1 MSRSTEHSRLRVPSQ
16 SRSRPRSLRTT
27 ATSMLT
33 DPQGLVSEGA
43 VSERDA
49 ELLHEFVHPH
59 HHEAEETLIGGSSD
73 DTELDEELKARARLP
88 WWKRPS
94 PIWLLAMMPFS
105 SIAWSSTIAPRV
117 EIYTQLACAV
127 HSPDIYDDQLTGFV
141 STNTTTEATLDVR
154 QDRSV
159 TVYFRDMPEAP
170 KNANKNGCASDPV
183 VQATV
188 AKLAATM
195 AATMGVLGCLTTAGM
210 GILLRSAWPYS
221 LSLVSQSSASLARTS
236 TFLSLTPTMNNSPAG
251 YWFLLLGPIIEG
263 SLGGLSTA
271 TAGYARL
278 YSGHLHLSHAVNSFP
293 LGNFSACLTSHRSRV
308 FSLSLGLLFVGFA
321 LGPTFGG
328 LLIRATGQTISVF
341 YVTTCLHICYALLIW
356 FIIPESLT
364 HAQRRRSTIK
374 HYESDPQAGVFK
386 RLFGFLSPLSV
397 FLPEMNGSDSHPLKR
412 PKRDWNLTLIAVAY
426 GLALSLMGSYTYK
439 FQYAA
444 ATFDWT
450 SETAIGAARAFF
462 LTVILPLAIKLCKP
476 KPKDV
481 SMGEREPFIPSESND
496 SRSSHSDSDRSSSF
510 HLERHSS
517 RFDLGL
523 ARVSLFID
531 IVSYALLGSTAS
543 PLIFTLSSMLGSMG
557 TGFSPAIQS
566 VALELYTQR
575 GGTES
580 GRLFG
585 ALSVIQALSSQI
597 IGPSLYAFV
606 YIKTVATFPRT
617 MFFVGVAS
625 VCVSLAC
632 LALIR
637 LDDPENHPHMLDTEE
652 EGAVDGSVQRD
663 DTLIDIDEAVG
674 DLRGRT
680 GSSSSGR

>member
-16 SRSRPRSLRTT
+16 SRSRPRSLRST
-27 ATSMLT
+27 AASLLR

-59 HHEAEETLIGGSSD
+59 HHEVEETVIAD
-73 DTELDEELKARARLP
+73 DTDLDEELRARALLP

-94 PIWLLAMMPFS
+94 PIWLLALMPFS

-127 HSPDIYDDQLTGFV
+127 HSPDLYDDKLLGLI
-141 STNTTTEATLDVR
+141 STNTTPLEAPLEIE
-154 QDRSV
+154 QDRHI
-159 TVYFRDMPEAP
+159 TVFFRDMLEPP
-170 KNANKNGCASDPV
+170 KNANSNRCASDPV
-183 VQATV
+183 VQTSV
-188 AKLAATM
+188 AKLAAAMT
-195 AATMGVLGCLTTAGM
+195 ATMGVLGCLTTG
-210 GILLRSAWPYS
+210 AWGSYS
-221 LSLVSQSSASLARTS
+221 DRHGRTVVLGVSVIGVLSTDFNFLVV
-236 TFLSLTPTMNNSPAG
+236 NSYYERLPGG

-263 SLGGLSTA
+263 CLGGLSTA
-271 TAGYARL
+271 MATM
-278 YSGHLHLSHAVNSFP
+278 HAYI
-293 LGNFSACLTSHRSRV
+293 ADTSTPATRSRV
-308 FSLSLGLLFVGFA
+308 FSLSLGLVFVGFA

-328 LLIRATGQTISVF
+328 LLIRATGKTISVF
-341 YVTTCLHICYALLIW
+341 YVATSLHLFYALLIW
-356 FIIPESLT
+356 LIIPESLT
-364 HAQRRRSTIK
+364 HAQRRKSAIK
-374 HYESDPQAGVFK
+374 HHESDPQAGVLR

-397 FLPEMNGSDSHPLKR
+397 FLPEMNGADRNPLKQS
-412 PKRDWNLTLIAVAY
+412 KRDWNLTLIAVTY
-426 GLALSLMGSYTYK
+426 GLTLSLMGSYTYK

-444 ATFDWT
+444 AAFDWT
-450 SETAIGAARAFF
+450 SETIGYWLSLVGAARAFF
-462 LTVILPLAIKLCKP
+462 LTLILPLAIKLCKP

-481 SMGEREPFIPSESND
+481 SIGEREPFMSSHSND
-496 SRSSHSDSDRSSSF
+496 SESSHSDSDRSSSF

-531 IVSYALLGSTAS
+531 IISYALIGSTTS
-543 PLIFTLSSMLGSMG
+543 PLVFTLSSMLGSMG

-566 VALELYTQR
+566 VALELYMQR

-617 MFFVGVAS
+617 MFFVGAAS
-625 VCVSLAC
+625 VCLSLAC
-632 LALIR
+632 LAFIR
-637 LDDPENHPHMLDTEE
+637 LPDPEKQPHMLDAEE
-652 EGAVDGSVQRD
+652 EIAVDGDVRRG
-663 DTLIDIDEAVG
+663 DTLVDIDEAVG
-674 DLRGRT
+674 ERT
-680 GSSSSGR
+680 GSSSSGP

>member
-1 MSRSTEHSRLRVPSQ
+1 MSRSTNYSRLQVPSQ

-27 ATSMLT
+27 TTSMLT

-59 HHEAEETLIGGSSD
+59 HHEAEETLIGGPSD
-73 DTELDEELKARARLP
+73 DADLDQELNARALLP

-94 PIWLLAMMPFS
+94 SIWLLVMMPFS
-105 SIAWSSTIAPRV
+105 SIAWSCTIAPKV

-127 HSPDIYDDQLTGFV
+127 RSPDVYYDQLTGLVF
-141 STNTTTEATLDVR
+141 TNTTMEATLDVR

-159 TVYFRDMPEAP
+159 TVFFRDMLETP
-170 KNANKNGCASDPV
+170 KNANSNGCASDPV

-188 AKLAATM
+188 AKLAAAMT
-195 AATMGVLGCLTTAGM
+195 ATMGVLGCLTSAAWGSYSDRHGRTAVLGISVI
-210 GILLRSAWPYS
+210 GILSTDFNF
-221 LSLVSQSSASLARTS
+221 LVV
-236 TFLSLTPTMNNSPAG
+236 NSYYERLPGG

-263 SLGGLSTA
+263 CLGGLSTA
-271 TAGYARL
+271 IATM
-278 YSGHLHLSHAVNSFP
+278 HAYIADTSNS
-293 LGNFSACLTSHRSRV
+293 ATRSRV
-308 FSLSLGLLFVGFA
+308 FSLSLGLVFSGFA
-321 LGPTFGG
+321 LGPTLGS

-341 YVTTCLHICYALLIW
+341 YVATFLHLCYALLIW
-356 FIIPESLT
+356 LIVPESLT
-364 HAQRRRSTIK
+364 QAQRRKSTIK
-374 HYESDPQAGVFK
+374 HHQSDPRTGVLK
-386 RLFGFLSPLSV
+386 RLFGFLGPLSV
-397 FLPEMNGSDSHPLKR
+397 FLPEMNSTDRHPLKR
-412 PKRDWNLTLIAVAY
+412 LKRDWNLTLIAVAY
-426 GLALSLMGSYTYK
+426 GLTLSLMGSYTYK

-444 ATFDWT
+444 ASFDWT
-450 SETAIGAARAFF
+450 SETASEFLIGYWLSLVGAARAFF
-462 LTVILPLAIKLCKP
+462 LTLILPLAIKLCKP

-481 SMGEREPFIPSESND
+481 SIGEREPFIPSESND
-496 SRSSHSDSDRSSSF
+496 PRSSHSDSDRSSSF
-510 HLERHSS
+510 HMERHSS

-531 IVSYALLGSTAS
+531 IVSYVLLGSTTN

-557 TGFSPAIQS
+557 TGFSPAVQS

-585 ALSVIQALSSQI
+585 ALSAIQALSSQI

-606 YIKTVATFPRT
+606 YIKTVATFPRAI
-617 MFFVGVAS
+617 FFVGAAS

-637 LDDPENHPHMLDTEE
+637 LADPEKHPHMLDTEE
-652 EGAVDGSVQRD
+652 VAMDGSVRRD
-663 DTLIDIDEAVG
+663 DTLVDTDEAVS

>member
-27 ATSMLT
+27 AASLLR

-43 VSERDA
+43 ISERDA

-59 HHEAEETLIGGSSD
+59 HHEAEETLIID
-73 DTELDEELKARARLP
+73 DTDLDEELRARALLP

-94 PIWLLAMMPFS
+94 PIWLLALMPFS

-127 HSPDIYDDQLTGFV
+127 HSPDVYDDQLLGLVF
-141 STNTTTEATLDVR
+141 TNTTPLGAPLEVEK
-154 QDRSV
+154 DRPI
-159 TVYFRDMPEAP
+159 TVFFRDMLEAP
-170 KNANKNGCASDPV
+170 KNANGNRCASDPV
-183 VQATV
+183 VQVSV
-188 AKLAATM
+188 AKLAAAMT
-195 AATMGVLGCLTTAGM
+195 ATMGVLGCLTTAAWGSYSDRHGRTVVL
-210 GILLRSAWPYS
+210 GISVIGV
-221 LSLVSQSSASLARTS
+221 LSTDFNFLVVNRYYERL
-236 TFLSLTPTMNNSPAG
+236 PGG

-263 SLGGLSTA
+263 CLGGLSTA
-271 TAGYARL
+271 MATM
-278 YSGHLHLSHAVNSFP
+278 HAYI
-293 LGNFSACLTSHRSRV
+293 ADTSTPATRSRV
-308 FSLSLGLLFVGFA
+308 FSLSLGLVFLGFA

-341 YVTTCLHICYALLIW
+341 YVATSLHLFYALLIW
-356 FIIPESLT
+356 LIIPESLT
-364 HAQRRRSTIK
+364 HAQRRKSAIK
-374 HYESDPQAGVFK
+374 HHESDPQAGVLR

-397 FLPEMNGSDSHPLKR
+397 FLPEMNGADRHPLKH

-426 GLALSLMGSYTYK
+426 GLTLSLMGSYTYK

-444 ATFDWT
+444 AAFDWT
-450 SETAIGAARAFF
+450 SETIGYWLSLVGAARAFF
-462 LTVILPLAIKLCKP
+462 LTLILPLAIKLCKP

-481 SMGEREPFIPSESND
+481 SMGEREPFIPSDSND
-496 SRSSHSDSDRSSSF
+496 SESSHSDSDRSSSF

-531 IVSYALLGSTAS
+531 IISYALLGFTTS
-543 PLIFTLSSMLGSMG
+543 PLVFTLSSMLGSMG
-557 TGFSPAIQS
+557 TGFSPAVQS

-637 LDDPENHPHMLDTEE
+637 LADPEKHPHMLDAEE
-652 EGAVDGSVQRD
+652 EIAVDGGVRRD
-663 DTLIDIDEAVG
+663 DTLVDIDEAVG
-674 DLRGRT
+674 DLYGRA
-680 GSSSSGR
+680 GSSSSRP